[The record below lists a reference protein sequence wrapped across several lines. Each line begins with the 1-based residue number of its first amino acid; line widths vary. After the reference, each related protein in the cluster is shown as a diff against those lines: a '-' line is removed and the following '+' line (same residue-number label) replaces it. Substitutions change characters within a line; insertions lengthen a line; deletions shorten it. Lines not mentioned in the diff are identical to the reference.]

1 MNQNTHRTEI
11 VVIGAGVSGLIA
23 ATELKKA
30 GKKVLVLDK
39 ARGVGGRLANRRFD
53 GAVFD
58 HGAQF
63 MTAREERFQ
72 ALIKDWQDKGI
83 AEEWYRSNS
92 NGSDNNPRFRGSPTM
107 SVIAKELARN
117 LDPLLQSPVTRIEQN
132 GDEWSVSL
140 QDGSRI
146 QAKAV
151 VMTPPVPQSLAILDA
166 GNVLFS
172 ETTRSRLEEIQ
183 YEKCFAVMA
192 LLDGPSL
199 IPFPG
204 YLKPETG
211 PIAWLAD
218 NQTKGISDLPAVTIH
233 ATGKYSETNWEGDRN
248 EIARQL
254 VEAAQPWLGSSVLKY
269 QIHGWR
275 YSKPIATDKD
285 RCVVINQHPP
295 LIIAGDAFGGPR
307 VEGAVLSGY
316 AATETLLQL
325 RPSEETA
332 G

>member
-1 MNQNTHRTEI
+1 MNQNTRRTEI
-11 VVIGAGVSGLIA
+11 IVIGAGISGLVA

-30 GKKVLVLDK
+30 GKQVLVLDK

-63 MTAREERFQ
+63 MTAREERFRF
-72 ALIKDWQDKGI
+72 LIEDWQDKGI
-83 AEEWYRSNS
+83 VEEWYRSDP
-92 NGSDNNPRFRGSPTM
+92 NGSDNHPHFRGNPTM
-107 SVIAKELARN
+107 SIIAKELARN
-117 LDPLLQSPVTRIEQN
+117 LDPLLQSSVIRIEQD
-132 GDEWSVSL
+132 GDEWSVNL
-140 QDGSRI
+140 QDGALI
-146 QAKAV
+146 QAKAL

-166 GNVLFS
+166 GNVLIP
-172 ETTRSRLEEIQ
+172 EMTRSRLEEIQ

-218 NQTKGISDLPAVTIH
+218 NQTKGISGLPAVTIH

-248 EIARQL
+248 ETARQL
-254 VEAAQPWLGSSVLKY
+254 VEIAQPWLGSSVVEY

-285 RCVVINQHPP
+285 RCVAINQHPA

-316 AATETLLQL
+316 AAAKTLLQL
-325 RPSEETA
+325 RPSEETRE
-332 G
+332 

>member
-1 MNQNTHRTEI
+1 MNHNTLRTEI
-11 VVIGAGVSGLIA
+11 IVIGAGISGLLA
-23 ATELKKA
+23 ATDLKKA
-30 GKKVLVLDK
+30 GKQVLVLDK
-39 ARGVGGRLANRRFD
+39 ARGAGGRLANRRFD

-72 ALIKDWQDKGI
+72 SLIEDWQDKDI
-83 AEEWYRSNS
+83 VEEWYRN
-92 NGSDNNPRFRGSPTM
+92 NEDGSDNHPRFRGNPTM
-107 SVIAKELARN
+107 SAIAKELARN
-117 LDPLLQSPVTRIEQN
+117 VDPLLQSPVSSIKQD
-132 GDEWSVSL
+132 GDEWSVNL
-140 QDGSRI
+140 QDGTRI
-146 QAKAV
+146 QAQGV

-166 GNVLFS
+166 GNVVIS
-172 ETTRSRLEEIQ
+172 ETNRSRLEEIQ

-204 YLKPETG
+204 YLKPKTG

-218 NQTKGISDLPAVTIH
+218 NQTKGISGLPAVTIH
-233 ATGKYSETNWEGDRN
+233 ATGKYSETNWEDDRN
-248 EIARQL
+248 EIAKQL
-254 VEAAQPWLGSSVLKY
+254 VLSAQPWLESSVIKY

-285 RCVVINQHPP
+285 HCVTINQHPA

-307 VEGAVLSGY
+307 IEGAALSGW
-316 AATETLLQL
+316 AAAETILQL
-325 RPSEETA
+325 RPSEQKT

>member
-211 PIAWLAD
+211 PITWLAD